1 MTKVDDTTKVDDD
14 VMMLLLMSIVK
25 DFRHG
30 GREVGKYP
38 HEFSAYRDKHT
49 PDDGQYIWIRT
60 HLDLSTQNCLPTE
73 MALTAYQLLALMS
86 AKLLTSFFGDW

>member
-1 MTKVDDTTKVDDD
+1 MFLCFMTKVDDCVM
-14 VMMLLLMSIVK
+14 MMLLSMSIVK

-38 HEFSAYRDKHT
+38 HEYSAYRDKNT
-49 PDDGQYIWIRT
+49 PDDGQYIWVRT

-73 MALTAYQLLALMS
+73 MALLYLKIIE
-86 AKLLTSFFGDW
+86 KLSPYPHF